1 MSDLS
6 DPVAQARMQ
15 SRVLIESLPYLREYH
30 NEIIVIKYGGHAMT
44 DEALKQA
51 FALNVALLKLVGIHP
66 VIVHGGGPQ
75 INLMLD
81 KLAIKS
87 EFRQGRRVTDDATM
101 NVVEMVLAGSVN
113 KDIVNQI
120 NQAGA
125 RAVGLSGKDGLLLSA
140 RKLAMSVQRG
150 DEQPPEI
157 IDLGNV
163 GAVTGVNTQLLHSL
177 IRDDFVPVIAP
188 VGVDGSGRTYNI
200 NADSVAGAVAGALM
214 ARRLLMLTDVS
225 GIKGKD
231 GEILRELTAGEAA
244 GLIAEGVVSGG
255 MIPKVECC
263 LEALRQG
270 VAKVTVVDGRVEN
283 CVLLEL
289 LTDQGIG
296 TEIMG

>member
-1 MSDLS
+1 MSALS
-6 DPVAQARMQ
+6 DPVAQARVQ

-30 NEIIVIKYGGHAMT
+30 NEIVVIKYGGHAMT
-44 DEALKQA
+44 EDGLKQA

-66 VIVHGGGPQ
+66 VVVHGGGPQ

-120 NQAGA
+120 NRAGA
-125 RAVGLSGKDGLLLSA
+125 RGVGLSGKDGLLLTA
-140 RKLAMSVQRG
+140 RKLAMSVARG

-163 GAVTGVNTQLLHSL
+163 GAVTGVNTHLLHSL

-188 VGVDGSGRTYNI
+188 VGVDDDGRTYNI
-200 NADSVAGAVAGALM
+200 NADSVAGAVAGALK

-225 GIKGKD
+225 GIKDKN
-231 GEILRELTAGEAA
+231 GELIRSLTADRAA
-244 GLIAEGVVSGG
+244 ALIADGTVSGG

-263 LEALRQG
+263 L
-270 VAKVTVVDGRVEN
+270 
-283 CVLLEL
+283 
-289 LTDQGIG
+289 
-296 TEIMG
+296 